1 MSNLNKILTII
12 ATNIMAMST
21 FAAGGAQQGSGYE
34 SLLLLVVFF
43 AIFYFLLIRPQMKRN
58 KEHKKLLAD
67 ISKGDEIITTSG
79 IVGKITG
86 MEDAFIYLTISEGV
100 EIKVQKQSVT
110 TVLPKGSVK

>member
-1 MSNLNKILTII
+1 
-12 ATNIMAMST
+12 
-21 FAAGGAQQGSGYE
+21 
-34 SLLLLVVFF
+34 
-43 AIFYFLLIRPQMKRN
+43 MKRN